1 MQPQSSNLLGF
12 DGNSALDAVKAAF
25 KVDLRTELQAGTI

>member
-12 DGNSALDAVKAAF
+12 DGISALHAGKAAF
-25 KVDLRTELQAGTI
+25 KVDLRTELQAGSI